1 MRWQTSAIM
10 FALLVVLGGF
20 YYVYEIRL
28 GPGREEV
35 AARKG
40 RVFTAD
46 TKDVTELDIKR
57 GGETVRLKR
66 EGEGW
71 ELLEPVRARG
81 SRPTADEVLA
91 NLLTS
96 KIDREI
102 DPNPKS
108 PADFGLDK
116 PAADLTLTL
125 KDGKS
130 IGLAL
135 GAKNPTG
142 VWVYAS
148 EHGKPAVF
156 VVGESVLRD
165 ATRPVA
171 DFRDR
176 TLLAFDVK
184 DVTGFEVATPE
195 QILAVERVDGGWR
208 LTKPAALAADGETIG
223 EFLDKLA
230 AQKVKDFVADGQ
242 VQAAAYGLDRPTK
255 LTIFTG
261 RDKERV
267 GRTLLLGRVDA
278 AKKGVYAMR
287 PGESSVLLVAEE
299 IDKQVPKNVAV
310 LRNKALVAVERDK
323 LAKLEIQSPK
333 GTVTAARTKDKD
345 KDQWALTAP
354 QPLPADQVEV
364 GAVLT
369 KLRDLRAQGFLSDDA
384 GGIPRYLARPQVRVT
399 LTEEGGGATT
409 VLLAPSPDTRGG
421 APMAY
426 AAIEGK
432 GPVVLVDGKALDELA
447 RSAGDLRDRRVLGDL
462 APRDVKR
469 VRVRAGGQT
478 AVLERKGED
487 DWRMVEPAKGTANGS
502 KVNDLLY
509 ALRGLRWKDIVAPEG
524 QDAAKW
530 GVDAPTLEVALFRG
544 DGGEIATVL
553 VGKRDGDV
561 TYVRTKAQPA
571 IYGVDS
577 RLLGPPPKVPDDFKG

>member
-1 MRWQTSAIM
+1 MRWQTSVVL
-10 FALLVVLGGF
+10 FVLLVLLGGF
-20 YYVYEIRL
+20 YYVYEIRM
-28 GPGREEV
+28 GPGREEA

-46 TKDVTELDIKR
+46 TRDVTEIEVKR

-66 EGEGW
+66 QGEGW
-71 ELLEPVRARG
+71 ELLAPVRARG
-81 SRPTADEVLA
+81 SRPTADEILA
-91 NLLTS
+91 NVLTA

-102 DPNPKS
+102 DPSPKS
-108 PADFGLDK
+108 PADFGLDR

-125 KDGKS
+125 KDGTKL
-130 IGLAL
+130 GLDL

-142 VWVYAS
+142 VWVYAR

-156 VVGESVLRD
+156 VLGESMLRD

-176 TLLAFDVK
+176 TILAFDVK
-184 DVTGFEVATPE
+184 DVTGFEVTTPE
-195 QILAVERVDGGWR
+195 QTLAAERADGGWR
-208 LTKPAALAADGETIG
+208 LTRPQAMTADAEMIG

-230 AQKVKDFVADGQ
+230 AQKVREFVADGQ
-242 VQAAAYGLDRPTK
+242 VSPATYGLDRPTT

-278 AKKGVYAMR
+278 AKKGVYVMR
-287 PGESSVLLVAEE
+287 PGEPSVLLVADEVA
-299 IDKQVPKNVAV
+299 KQVPKNVAV
-310 LRNKALVAVERDK
+310 LRNKVVVAVEREK
-323 LAKLEIQSPK
+323 LAKLEIHSPK
-333 GTVTAARTKDKD
+333 GAVTAAREKD
-345 KDQWALTAP
+345 KDQWALVAP
-354 QPLPADQVEV
+354 QALAADQVEV

-384 GGIPRYLARPQVRVT
+384 AGIAKYLGKPQVRVT
-399 LTEEGGGATT
+399 LTEQGGAATT
-409 VLLAPSPDTRGG
+409 VLLAPSPETRGG

-447 RSAGDLRDRRVLGDL
+447 RSAGDLRDRRLLGDL
-462 APRDVKR
+462 TPRDVKR

-487 DWRMVEPAKGTANGS
+487 DWRMVEPAKGGANGN

-524 QDAAKW
+524 QDAGRW
-530 GVDAPTLEVALFRG
+530 GVDAPSLEVALFRG

-553 VGKRDGDV
+553 VGKREGDL

-571 IYGVDS
+571 IYSVES